1 MAHVSLTEPA
11 LVPQHSEVASC
22 CFTFQRRQEEK
33 FAEKPA
39 AHFLCFW
46 RELCCCTEEE
56 LMTLEM
62 ELLLYAPVT
71 AETYCH
77 LVLYQTWL
85 ITAKM
90 FLIDSIVCF
99 FPEVVFSHV
108 FLCLSD
114 ASELKPEGKL
124 FHTFRNS
131 FQTKTQFPYWFSATL
146 PRWSCSQHK
155 IFPNCYLWRC

>member
-22 CFTFQRRQEEK
+22 CFTFQRRREEK

-46 RELCCCTEEE
+46 RELYCSTEEE

-99 FPEVVFSHV
+99 FFLRMSSAMFFYVCLMLQNWNLRGNYSTPLGIVFKLKLN
-108 FLCLSD
+108 FLTDFQQHCLNGSKQCW
-114 ASELKPEGKL
+114 ELQS
-124 FHTFRNS
+124 T
-131 FQTKTQFPYWFSATL
+131 
-146 PRWSCSQHK
+146 
-155 IFPNCYLWRC
+155 